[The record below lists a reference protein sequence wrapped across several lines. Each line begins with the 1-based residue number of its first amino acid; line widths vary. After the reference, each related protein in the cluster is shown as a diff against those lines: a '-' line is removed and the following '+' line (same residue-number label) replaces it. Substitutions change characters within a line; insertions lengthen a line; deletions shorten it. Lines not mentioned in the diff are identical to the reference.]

1 MKLKRTAET
10 RLKRTAETK
19 LKRSCEQHIMKSS
32 LQIHFFH
39 LSLMFLQFDDSQIV
53 DVSHEHEHET
63 SVDTDRVVPFR
74 PKIM

>member
-1 MKLKRTAET
+1 
-10 RLKRTAETK
+10 
-19 LKRSCEQHIMKSS
+19 MKSS